1 MSNWT
6 PVAAKSCRVKCST
19 QRRSEASWPTAVS
32 NWDVN
37 ILTHHVRDDIL
48 KSRAEPR
55 RPSVAS
61 ATGPPP
67 AQRTPREDLSVA
79 QACMSLRVCVRV

>member
-1 MSNWT
+1 MSNCT
-6 PVAAKSCRVKCST
+6 LVAAKSCRMKYST
-19 QRRSEASWPTAVS
+19 QRRSEASRPTAVS

-48 KSRAEPR
+48 KSQAEPR

-61 ATGPPP
+61 ATGLPPT
-67 AQRTPREDLSVA
+67 QRTLREDLSVE
-79 QACMSLRVCVRV
+79 